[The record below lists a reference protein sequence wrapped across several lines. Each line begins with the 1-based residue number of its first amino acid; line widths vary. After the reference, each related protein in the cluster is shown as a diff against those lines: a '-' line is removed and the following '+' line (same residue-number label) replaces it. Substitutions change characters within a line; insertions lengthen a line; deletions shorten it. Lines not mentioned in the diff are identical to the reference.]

1 MIAKWQPLS
10 SPSLDSAQP
19 YEYRD
24 PPGHN
29 RWSKIKHEKGAAD
42 KKKNAQRTT
51 FANHLTLYSKL
62 YGADPSLNSQLASV
76 ITAAKKAGMPK
87 ANIDIAIARGQ
98 GKSSTGQGLE
108 SATLEAM
115 LPPPTSAAM
124 VIDIETDNKQRSL
137 KDLRSIIKD
146 FGANVAPTSYLFR
159 RLGRTVLRL
168 KNSDGDSK
176 KGVGGAGEGEG
187 AGEMDF
193 DDVFM
198 QALDAGA
205 EDVEQDEDGNVVI
218 WTQPS
223 AIHQVAHK
231 LTAALGT
238 EILSQDIIYSPT
250 ADKVKVDDAE
260 AAKVLRAC
268 LAAVR
273 DYPDVQA
280 MYTNLERGEVDEELW
295 DSIEESLEL

>member
-1 MIAKWQPLS
+1 MPWARI
-10 SPSLDSAQP
+10 PSDWRTDDS
-19 YEYRD
+19 D
-24 PPGHN
+24 
-29 RWSKIKHEKGAAD
+29 S
-42 KKKNAQRTT
+42 T
-51 FANHLTLYSKL
+51 
-62 YGADPSLNSQLASV
+62 
-76 ITAAKKAGMPK
+76 AGMPK

-146 FGANVAPTSYLFR
+146 FGANVAPTSYLFT

-168 KNSDGDSK
+168 KNNDGDK
-176 KGVGGAGEGEG
+176 KGGEGEG
-187 AGEMDF
+187 VRDF

-198 QALDAGA
+198 QALEAGA
-205 EDVEQDEDGNVVI
+205 EDVEQDGDGNVVI

-238 EILSQDIIYSPT
+238 EILSQDIIYSPA

-260 AAKVLRAC
+260 AAKVLGAC

-280 MYTNLERGEVDEELW
+280 VYTNLERGEVDEELW
-295 DSIEESLEL
+295 DTIEESLEL